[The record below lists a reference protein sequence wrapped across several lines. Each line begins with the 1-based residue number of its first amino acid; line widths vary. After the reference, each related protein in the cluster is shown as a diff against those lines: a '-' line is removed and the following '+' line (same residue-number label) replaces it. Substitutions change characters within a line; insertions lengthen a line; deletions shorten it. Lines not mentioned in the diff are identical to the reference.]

1 MDKYFNKL
9 IMYHEIQERSRS
21 GWKPSQI
28 AAFLVIDTR
37 TVKKY
42 LAMSEKEYDD
52 FLNSQGQRQKKLE
65 DYENYVRVRLQG
77 CPEASAAQVHD
88 WLKENHREFP
98 DVSPRTVYS
107 FVQAVRQRHNLPKV
121 FSSRVYDQV
130 PECPYGHQVQIDFGE
145 YNMTDMEGRRR
156 KVYFMAMVLSRSRY
170 KFVSFSDVP
179 FTSAT
184 AICAHEEGFAFFG
197 GYPKEAVY
205 DQDKRFL
212 TNENAGQLI
221 LAEEFRAYHLDRKF
235 NLHFCRKSD
244 PESKGKIENV
254 VKYIKYNFLRGRTYY
269 DIHTLNAQA
278 MEWLSRTGNAK
289 EHSTI
294 RKIPALEWALE
305 KCHLQPLKPSFM
317 VKSERTAY
325 AVYKTNIII
334 YQGCTY
340 TLPAGTYRAP
350 STNVFV
356 EKQGQELVIFDQS
369 SNEIARQPISP
380 IKGVQVRNNSHKRDT
395 SQSIT
400 DLVAQTALKFSNP
413 ERATGF
419 LEKVRK
425 DNHRYARDQIRLIAR
440 VCDRYSRQEI
450 DAALE
455 YCLAEN
461 ILIGNDFEPVLMTLS
476 GRQVSTPETAKPLP
490 NSPVMRHRI
499 VPQTSNINDYSQILE

>member
-1 MDKYFNKL
+1 
-9 IMYHEIQERSRS
+9 
-21 GWKPSQI
+21 
-28 AAFLVIDTR
+28 
-37 TVKKY
+37 
-42 LAMSEKEYDD
+42 
-52 FLNSQGQRQKKLE
+52 
-65 DYENYVRVRLQG
+65 
-77 CPEASAAQVHD
+77 
-88 WLKENHREFP
+88 
-98 DVSPRTVYS
+98 
-107 FVQAVRQRHNLPKV
+107 
-121 FSSRVYDQV
+121 
-130 PECPYGHQVQIDFGE
+130 
-145 YNMTDMEGRRR
+145 
-156 KVYFMAMVLSRSRY
+156 
-170 KFVSFSDVP
+170 
-179 FTSAT
+179 
-184 AICAHEEGFAFFG
+184 
-197 GYPKEAVY
+197 
-205 DQDKRFL
+205 
-212 TNENAGQLI
+212 
-221 LAEEFRAYHLDRKF
+221 
-235 NLHFCRKSD
+235 
-244 PESKGKIENV
+244 
-254 VKYIKYNFLRGRTYY
+254 
-269 DIHTLNAQA
+269 
-278 MEWLSRTGNAK
+278 
-289 EHSTI
+289 
-294 RKIPALEWALE
+294 
-305 KCHLQPLKPSFM
+305 M

-369 SNEIARQPISP
+369 SREIARQPISP

-395 SQSIT
+395 SQSIN

-413 ERATGF
+413 EQATGF

-499 VPQTSNINDYSQILE
+499 VPQTSNINDYRQILE